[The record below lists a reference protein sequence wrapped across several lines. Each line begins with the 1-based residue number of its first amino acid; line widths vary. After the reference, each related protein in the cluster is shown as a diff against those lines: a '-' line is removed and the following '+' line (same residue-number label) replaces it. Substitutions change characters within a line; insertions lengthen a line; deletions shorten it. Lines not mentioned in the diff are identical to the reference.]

1 MNKNVKI
8 YGGIALAALLG
19 VIIWALFF
27 RHVHTEGDGHDHD
40 HAGEKSEAV
49 SEEDAHE
56 ENPNVKE
63 VHLNE
68 AQYKGTGLVL
78 GGFEKKNLSA
88 VINANGYTKL
98 PPQNQAQVSVQ
109 LSGTIKRINVIEGQA
124 VKAGQILA
132 TMQSMAYN
140 NLRLE
145 REKLSQEL
153 TASQT
158 NLEYLKLEFARQKE
172 LSDENVNAK
181 KVFQKVSSDLQAEEG
196 KIKTL
201 QNQIA
206 ILGQNIEIGGSSTS
220 PIINIVAPI
229 SGNVTDVNVTIGAAA
244 EAGKTLFTIV
254 DNTKMH
260 VDLLVYEKDLFK
272 VKPGQNVRFILT
284 NQDGSE
290 IRGKIFSVGKS
301 FENETKSVAVHADI
315 LNEKQ
320 MLIPGMYVNALI
332 DIGSNSVDALPV
344 DAIVKAE
351 GREFVFVLEEETAHD
366 EEEGHAHDDGH
377 KHEEAAGSEMKKEEA
392 HDEKEGHA
400 HDDGHKH
407 EEAEGKEFHF
417 QRIEVKT
424 GTSQLG
430 YVQTTFLQ
438 PLETAKNIVIKGAYY
453 LQSHLT
459 KSEGGGGHAH

>member
-1 MNKNVKI
+1 MNKNLKI
-8 YGGIALAALLG
+8 YVGIAAAA
-19 VIIWALFF
+19 IIGIILYFAL
-27 RHVHTEGDGHDHD
+27 RTPHVHTEGDGHDHGTT
-40 HAGEKSEAV
+40 AEKT
-49 SEEDAHE
+49 EEHHDE
-56 ENPNVKE
+56 EGGGMLKE

-68 AQYKGTGLVL
+68 AQYKTTGLVL
-78 GGFEKKNLSA
+78 GGFEKKNLSE

-98 PPQNQAQVSVQ
+98 PPQNQAQVSTQ
-109 LSGTIKRINVIEGQA
+109 ISGTISTIKVIEGQA
-124 VKAGQILA
+124 VKAGQVLA

-145 REKLSQEL
+145 REKLNQEL
-153 TASQT
+153 TASQS
-158 NLEYLKLEFARQKE
+158 NLDFLKLEFARQKE
-172 LSDENVNAK
+172 LTDENVNAK
-181 KVFQKVSSDLQAEEG
+181 KVFQKVSSDLQMEEA

-201 QNQIA
+201 QSQIA
-206 ILGQNIEIGGSSTS
+206 ILGQNIEIGGNSTS
-220 PIINIVAPI
+220 PIINITAPI
-229 SGNVTDVNVTIGAAA
+229 SGNITDINVTIGAAA
-244 EAGKTLFTIV
+244 EVGKTLFSIV
-254 DNTKMH
+254 DNSKMH

-272 VKPGQNVRFILT
+272 VKTGQNVRFILT

-320 MLIPGMYVNALI
+320 MLIPGMYVNALV
-332 DIGSNSVDALPV
+332 DVGANTVDALPIE
-344 DAIVKAE
+344 AIIKAE
-351 GREFVFVLEEETAHD
+351 GREFVFVLGD
-366 EEEGHAHDDGH
+366 EEAE
-377 KHEEAAGSEMKKEEA
+377 KKEAA
-392 HDEKEGHA
+392 HDEKEGRS
-400 HDDGHKH
+400 HDDDDKH

-430 YVQTTFLQ
+430 YVQTTLLQ

-459 KSEGGGGHAH
+459 KSEGGGGHEH

>member
-27 RHVHTEGDGHDHD
+27 KHEHVEGDGHDHD
-40 HAGEKSEAV
+40 HAEGEKTEA
-49 SEEDAHE
+49 AHE
-56 ENPNVKE
+56 EVNHEETPGVKE

-68 AQYKGTGLVL
+68 AQYKATGLVL
-78 GGFEKKNLSA
+78 GDFEKKNLSE

-109 LSGTIKRINVIEGQA
+109 LPGTIQSIKVMQGQA

-140 NLRLE
+140 NLRLD
-145 REKLSQEL
+145 REKLNQEL
-153 TASQT
+153 TASQA
-158 NLEYLKLEFARQKE
+158 NLEFLKLEFARQKE

-181 KVFQKVSSDLQAEEG
+181 KVFQKVSSDLQAEEA

-201 QNQIA
+201 QSQIA
-206 ILGQNIEIGGSSTS
+206 ILGQNIEIGGNSTS

-229 SGNVTDVNVTIGAAA
+229 SGNITDINVTIGAAA
-244 EAGKTLFTIV
+244 EVGKPLFSIV
-254 DNTKMH
+254 DNSKMH

-290 IRGKIFSVGKS
+290 LRGKIFSVGKS

-315 LNEKQ
+315 LNERQ
-320 MLIPGMYVNALI
+320 MLIPGMYVNALV
-332 DIGSNSVDALPV
+332 DVGANTVDALPV
-344 DAIVKAE
+344 DAIIKAE
-351 GREFVFVLEEETAHD
+351 GREFVFILEEEAKT
-366 EEEGHAHDDGH
+366 
-377 KHEEAAGSEMKKEEA
+377 
-392 HDEKEGHA
+392 
-400 HDDGHKH
+400 
-407 EEAEGKEFHF
+407 AEGTEFHF

-430 YVQTTFLQ
+430 FVQTTFLQ
-438 PLETAKNIVIKGAYY
+438 PVETAKNIVVKGAYY

-459 KSEGGGGHAH
+459 KSEGGGGHSH